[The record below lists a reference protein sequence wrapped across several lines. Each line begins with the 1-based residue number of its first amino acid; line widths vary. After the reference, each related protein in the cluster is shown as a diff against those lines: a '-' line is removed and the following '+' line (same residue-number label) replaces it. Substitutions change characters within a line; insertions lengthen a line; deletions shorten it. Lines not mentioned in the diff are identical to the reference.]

1 MKYIINAFSTK
12 MIKKGSNLS
21 INVKMVFEDE
31 VLREKDNCISV
42 VGHHN
47 LAEHLG
53 IPRNRIS
60 IMLEKGDIAYLIESS
75 KFNNHV
81 SYYYKKLTVI

>member
-1 MKYIINAFSTK
+1 
-12 MIKKGSNLS
+12 
-21 INVKMVFEDE
+21 MVFEDE

-42 VGHHN
+42 VGHYN

-53 IPRNRIS
+53 IPRNRMS
-60 IMLEKGDIAYLIESS
+60 IILEKGDIAYLIESS